1 MFHIRSPF
9 LFQTLT
15 MQTKVRN
22 HLLNFVFIKLIFIK
36 FMKHIKI
43 KLILNNLNN
52 KYQFTYPNIKNYFE
66 KNRTIIKVKK
76 KILFLYDKRNKNP

>member
-52 KYQFTYPNIKNYFE
+52 KYQFTYLNIKNYFE

>member
-1 MFHIRSPF
+1 MFHIRSPL

-52 KYQFTYPNIKNYFE
+52 KYQFTYLNIKNYFE
-66 KNRTIIKVKK
+66 KNRTIIKV
-76 KILFLYDKRNKNP
+76 